1 MGYDTY
7 FANKRPSWVKNL
19 IILSYKW
26 GQGAALLSF
35 KQKFYVNMGQICQIK
50 GRVGIR
56 CQYGANLSNKRPSWV
71 KNLIILSYKRGKGAA
86 LLSFKQK
93 FYVNMT
99 QILQIKGR
107 VGLKT

>member
-1 MGYDTY
+1 MGAGCSLTQFLTKILCQYGAN

-19 IILSYKW
+19 KILSFKW

-35 KQKFYVNMGQICQIK
+35 KQI
-50 GRVGIR
+50 
-56 CQYGANLSNKRPSWV
+56 
-71 KNLIILSYKRGKGAA
+71 
-86 LLSFKQK
+86 

-99 QILQIKGR
+99 QILQIKGQ

>member
-1 MGYDTY
+1 MGSGCSLTQFLTKILCQYGAN

-19 IILSYKW
+19 IIVSYKW

-35 KQKFYVNMGQICQIK
+35 KQKIYVNMG
-50 GRVGIR
+50 
-56 CQYGANLSNKRPSWV
+56 
-71 KNLIILSYKRGKGAA
+71 
-86 LLSFKQK
+86 
-93 FYVNMT
+93 